1 VLLILIVWIVEA
13 VLVCVYTGRSS
24 STMTCA
30 TCRAQFSSPWTLI
43 NHVQSVHGVHVYADD
58 SPPPTTSS
66 NIDDDDVDHGRG
78 DVVDS
83 GSSSP
88 LSPGR
93 DVYSPPVASSAF
105 SLQSHPAF
113 NCPAS
118 LAAAAA
124 VMPPGIFG
132 DLAQHALLVPP
143 PTDLSLVRGFD
154 GVTPSLPAD
163 SCAERLRQLA
173 NCCAGVTTNT
183 LLTGQSGTDPAAASW
198 CPICR
203 KQFVDAASLLLHWN
217 ETHTTVPGTSVARL
231 LTAHSDLC
239 HTRPSHFQ
247 FPPTQLVDALETR
260 TAVKRE
266 RDSCDSENSEVAS
279 RGSLTSPRS
288 HTKSSEH
295 SEPTDLSK
303 PGIRATSIETSSTE
317 VEHVGGAD
325 KSPVEN
331 GDQQHASD
339 DLKRIRLVKLDPD
352 RTASDDG
359 SSDLFHKAAFQQ
371 HNSTLFLPPGIAAFP
386 HRSALMSTW
395 SVSAPELLTA
405 SSGIYPSMLSHDTTA
420 DMASVKRSPP
430 PVLPPLGA
438 RRRNDTC
445 EYCGKVFKNC
455 SNLTVHRRSHTGEKP
470 YRCAICAY
478 ACAQSSKLTRHMKTH
493 GGSGRVVQP
502 YDRTATAAVR
512 SGGAYSCRFC
522 DVPFGQ
528 LSSLDRH
535 IRLCHSSTSDQPAA
549 TTSIDDSGVQSPAR
563 RRMSSGN
570 VSDDGDDGGT
580 VTDESSLS
588 PATPHGPV
596 SNHQTSTVSGTVE
609 PQLSADSVAPV
620 ESSSPSSTAAI

>member
-1 VLLILIVWIVEA
+1 
-13 VLVCVYTGRSS
+13 
-24 STMTCA
+24 MTCA
-30 TCRAQFSSPWTLI
+30 TCRTQFSSPWTLI
-43 NHVQSVHGVHVYADD
+43 NHVQSVHRVHVYADD

-66 NIDDDDVDHGRG
+66 NIDDDDADHGRG

-105 SLQSHPAF
+105 SLPSHPAF

-118 LAAAAA
+118 LAAA
-124 VMPPGIFG
+124 VMPPGIFS

-143 PTDLSLVRGFD
+143 PTDLSLMRGFD
-154 GVTPSLPAD
+154 GATASLPAD

-173 NCCAGVTTNT
+173 NCCAGATPNS
-183 LLTGQSGTDPAAASW
+183 LLAGRSGTDPAAASW
-198 CPICR
+198 CHVCR

-217 ETHTTVPGTSVARL
+217 ETHATVPGTSVARL
-231 LTAHSDLC
+231 LTAHSDLT
-239 HTRPSHFQ
+239 HTRTSHFQ
-247 FPPTQLVDALETR
+247 FAPTQPVDTLDTR
-260 TAVKRE
+260 TSMKRE
-266 RDSCDSENSEVAS
+266 RDSCDLENNDSEVAS

-288 HTKSSEH
+288 RTKSSEH

-303 PGIRATSIETSSTE
+303 PGVRATSTETSLTDTE
-317 VEHVGGAD
+317 HGGTD

-331 GDQQHASD
+331 GDDEQRAND
-339 DLKRIRLVKLDPD
+339 DTKRIRLIKLDPD
-352 RTASDDG
+352 RTASDDV
-359 SSDLFHKAAFQQ
+359 FHKTAFQQ
-371 HNSTLFLPPGIAAFP
+371 HNNALFLPPGLAAFP

-395 SVSAPELLTA
+395 PVSAPELLTA
-405 SSGIYPSMLSHDTTA
+405 SSGVYHDAAA
-420 DMASVKRSPP
+420 DTASVKRSPP
-430 PVLPPLGA
+430 PVAPPVA

-502 YDRTATAAVR
+502 YDRATATAVR
-512 SGGAYSCRFC
+512 SGGAYRCRFC
-522 DVPFGQ
+522 EVPFGQ

-549 TTSIDDSGVQSPAR
+549 ATSVDDSGVQSPTQ

-570 VSDDGDDGGT
+570 GSDDGGT

-588 PATPHGPV
+588 PATPHGPTV
-596 SNHQTSTVSGTVE
+596 NHQTSTVSGTAE
-609 PQLSADSVAPV
+609 PQVSGDSVAPV
-620 ESSSPSSTAAI
+620 ESSSPSSTAAV